1 VGLEH
6 VDEVTLSNHEDG
18 VALVLNRLVPRRPLR
33 LGFLASHGGSSMTAI
48 LDAIRRGQLDASAQV
63 VISNNSRSAALA
75 TARGAGIPSYH
86 LSEMTVGGHDDLDV
100 AIRDALVRHD
110 VTLVI
115 LSGYMKKIGPK
126 TLDAFR
132 SRILNVHPA
141 LLPNYGGHGMY
152 GRNVHAAVLEAG
164 ETETGGTIHLVDE
177 EYDHGRIIGQAA
189 VPVLKTDTVD
199 NLAARVLERE
209 KSFFVEVLQRIAESG
224 PDLL

>member
-6 VDEVTLSNHEDG
+6 VDEVTLSNNEDG
-18 VALVLNRLVPRRPLR
+18 VALVLDRLMPRRLLR

-86 LSEMTVGGHDDLDV
+86 VSETMVGSPNKFDV

-110 VTLVI
+110 VNLVI
-115 LSGYMKKIGPK
+115 LSGYMKKVGPK

-132 SRILNVHPA
+132 GRILNVHPA
-141 LLPNYGGHGMY
+141 LLPKYGGHGMY
-152 GRNVHAAVLEAG
+152 GHNVHAVLAAG
-164 ETETGGTIHLVDE
+164 ETETGVTIHLVDE
-177 EYDHGRIIGQAA
+177 EYDHGRIISQAA

-199 NLAARVLERE
+199 SLAARVLERE
-209 KSFFVEVLQRIAESG
+209 KTFFVEVLQRISESG
-224 PDLL
+224 LELL